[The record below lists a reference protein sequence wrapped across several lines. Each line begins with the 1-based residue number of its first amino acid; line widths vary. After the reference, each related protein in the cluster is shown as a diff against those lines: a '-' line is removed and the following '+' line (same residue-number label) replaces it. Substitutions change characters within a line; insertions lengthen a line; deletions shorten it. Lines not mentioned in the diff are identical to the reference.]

1 MKKFLLLTI
10 ILGTLAPNFFVLAQ
24 NIDLPDDNIT
34 DKEKINEAIISSED
48 FVGQGKKLILDASNS
63 IYDKDIGPVVFRW
76 EFGDGYFE
84 TGEQVVH
91 QYSQVGSYNIN
102 LQMTQ
107 GDSVVTQN
115 KEIFVFDRKALL
127 FTDENKDK
135 ELNLIKNQA
144 IDNGVALQILSI
156 LSEDGSF
163 VAEDRLLQEINEFS
177 DYIMDSDLL
186 LFYTDSS
193 AAIQTFSRFFQILS
207 DNNKKIV
214 ANKFFVIL
222 TDGNFEITSNFAYQA
237 FKIIKPD
244 YILLTRPEALSVL
257 FSEENTKGV
266 PDKLHAR
273 GVETL
278 LVDEKEEKF
287 SFFVLSNLTTWLLS
301 RGVTPSTIYLILI
314 IPLLSFIVIFFRHV
328 VGLSTFGVY
337 TPVMI
342 VASFFIL
349 GINLGL
355 TTFLVAVIT
364 SYGVKRIINKFDL
377 LYLPK
382 VALNLSVVSL
392 SFLLVI
398 LLAIVLDFKVSFSL
412 AIFPMLVMSNVAEKF
427 MAAQTEEGLKGALFG
442 VLETL
447 IVVLLSF
454 YFITWTTVNNAI
466 MSWPEWVFLPMI
478 LSLFLGKFTGLRLSE
493 YFRFRSLF
501 SDHAEE

>member
-186 LFYTDSS
+186 LFYTD
-193 AAIQTFSRFFQILS
+193 
-207 DNNKKIV
+207 
-214 ANKFFVIL
+214 
-222 TDGNFEITSNFAYQA
+222 
-237 FKIIKPD
+237 
-244 YILLTRPEALSVL
+244 
-257 FSEENTKGV
+257 
-266 PDKLHAR
+266 
-273 GVETL
+273 
-278 LVDEKEEKF
+278 
-287 SFFVLSNLTTWLLS
+287 
-301 RGVTPSTIYLILI
+301 
-314 IPLLSFIVIFFRHV
+314 
-328 VGLSTFGVY
+328 
-337 TPVMI
+337 
-342 VASFFIL
+342 
-349 GINLGL
+349 
-355 TTFLVAVIT
+355 
-364 SYGVKRIINKFDL
+364 
-377 LYLPK
+377 
-382 VALNLSVVSL
+382 
-392 SFLLVI
+392 
-398 LLAIVLDFKVSFSL
+398 
-412 AIFPMLVMSNVAEKF
+412 
-427 MAAQTEEGLKGALFG
+427 
-442 VLETL
+442 
-447 IVVLLSF
+447 
-454 YFITWTTVNNAI
+454 
-466 MSWPEWVFLPMI
+466 
-478 LSLFLGKFTGLRLSE
+478 
-493 YFRFRSLF
+493 
-501 SDHAEE
+501 